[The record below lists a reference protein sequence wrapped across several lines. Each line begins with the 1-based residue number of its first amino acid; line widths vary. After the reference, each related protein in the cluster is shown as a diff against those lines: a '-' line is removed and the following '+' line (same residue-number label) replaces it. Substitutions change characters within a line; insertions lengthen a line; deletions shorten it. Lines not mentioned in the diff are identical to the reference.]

1 MNRFRNSINPVVRI
15 ENRMF
20 YYSVRNNIIRGN
32 YLDLSSLGFKN
43 IGKYFERQIKETEI
57 DSAYRVKCN
66 YGIYKGFQVRVAD
79 YKEKEGEI
87 FVMFDNDSEGEAADI
102 KPRIDYNDKCMRYYE
117 AYVPESE
124 VTDVYEVREAVEG
137 FPFVSPKIVYHKKDG
152 VWLPWHEYGTPLKDG
167 EWI

>member
-1 MNRFRNSINPVVRI
+1 MRELRNCYTIIVRVKGRDFFYWNNSIIGSLPELVN
-15 ENRMF
+15 
-20 YYSVRNNIIRGN
+20 
-32 YLDLSSLGFKN
+32 LGFK
-43 IGKYFERQIKETEI
+43 YDKEEDEYVRVVKDSEI
-57 DSAYRVKCN
+57 DSAYRVKRN

-79 YKEKEGEI
+79 YKEKEEEI
-87 FVMFDNDSEGEAADI
+87 FVMFDNDSDGEAAGI

-137 FPFVSPKIVYHKKDG
+137 FPFVSPKIVYHKKGG
-152 VWLPWHEYGTPLKDG
+152 VWLPWHEYGTPLKDD

>member
-1 MNRFRNSINPVVRI
+1 MRELRNCYTIIVRVKGRDFFYWNNSIIGSLPELVN
-15 ENRMF
+15 
-20 YYSVRNNIIRGN
+20 
-32 YLDLSSLGFKN
+32 LGFK
-43 IGKYFERQIKETEI
+43 YDKEEDEYVRVVKDSEI
-57 DSAYRVKCN
+57 DSAYRVKRN

-87 FVMFDNDSEGEAADI
+87 FVMFDNDSDGEAAGI

>member
-1 MNRFRNSINPVVRI
+1 MNRFRDSINPVVRI
-15 ENRMF
+15 GNRMF
-20 YYSVRNNIIRGN
+20 YYSVRNNVIRGN
-32 YLDLSSLGFKN
+32 YFDLSSMGFKN
-43 IGKYFERQIKETEI
+43 IGKYFERQIKESEI
-57 DSAYRVKCN
+57 DSAYRVICN

-79 YKEKEGEI
+79 YKEKEEEI
-87 FVMFDNDSEGEAADI
+87 FVMFDNDSDGEAAGI

-137 FPFVSPKIVYHKKDG
+137 FPFVSPKIVYLKKDG
-152 VWLPWHEYGTPLKDG
+152 VWLPWHVYGTPLKDD